1 MGKKLF
7 RSKSKMLGGVCG
19 GLGDYFDFD
28 PTIIR
33 LLAVGLTLLGGCGI
47 LCYLIAW
54 IVIPEEPVV

>member
-1 MGKKLF
+1 
-7 RSKSKMLGGVCG
+7 MLGGVCD